1 MKEKELALIQ
11 QIEFT
16 EHLPTNILSQKQYEI
31 YACAD
36 TVLHTVDFTTQDF
49 VVSFRLVVNCCS
61 DRTKTMN
68 NPKYIL
74 SWQKMSML
82 KT

>member
-16 EHLPTNILSQKQYEI
+16 EHLPTNILSQK
-31 YACAD
+31 CAD